1 MSLRLGVD
9 LGIFHILVDNNGKPV
24 SATEIAAQSKAEE
37 LLISKWCHSG

>member
-9 LGIFHILVDNNGKPV
+9 LGIFHILVDNKGKPV

-37 LLISKWCHSG
+37 LLIS